1 MIDRALY
8 VAACI
13 LAPLA
18 WGLVTWAVTQAI
30 EKRRP
35 PKPPAPGP
43 GKSDP
48 PMPDLEY
55 YL

>member
-1 MIDRALY
+1 MLARVAY

-13 LAPLA
+13 LVPLA
-18 WGLVTWAVTQAI
+18 WGLATWAVTRAI

-35 PKPPAPGP
+35 PRVASGAERK
-43 GKSDP
+43 P

>member
-1 MIDRALY
+1 MLGTVIY
-8 VAACI
+8 IAACI

-18 WGLVTWAVTQAI
+18 WGLITFAVTRAI

-35 PKPPAPGP
+35 PRTPPKKPA
-43 GKSDP
+43 
-48 PMPDLEY
+48 MPELEY

>member
-1 MIDRALY
+1 MIGTVVYIAS
-8 VAACI
+8 CI

-18 WGLVTWAVTQAI
+18 WGLVTWAVTRAI

-35 PKPPAPGP
+35 PSATPKKPA
-43 GKSDP
+43 
-48 PMPDLEY
+48 MPELEY

>member
-1 MIDRALY
+1 MLGTVVYI
-8 VAACI
+8 AACI

-18 WGLVTWAVTQAI
+18 WGLITWGVTRAI

-35 PKPPAPGP
+35 PAAAAKKPA
-43 GKSDP
+43 
-48 PMPDLEY
+48 MPELEY

>member
-1 MIDRALY
+1 MLGTVLY
-8 VAACI
+8 VIACV

-18 WGLVTWAVTQAI
+18 WGLLTWAVTRAI

-35 PKPPAPGP
+35 PKPTKKPA
-43 GKSDP
+43 
-48 PMPDLEY
+48 MPELEY

>member
-1 MIDRALY
+1 MLHTILY
-8 VAACI
+8 IASCI

-18 WGLVTWAVTQAI
+18 WGLVTYAVTRAI

-35 PKPPAPGP
+35 PKTAKKPA
-43 GKSDP
+43 
-48 PMPDLEY
+48 MPELEY

>member
-1 MIDRALY
+1 MLATILY
-8 VAACI
+8 IAACI

-18 WGLVTWAVTQAI
+18 WGLITYAVTRAI

-35 PKPPAPGP
+35 PRAPSKKPA
-43 GKSDP
+43 
-48 PMPDLEY
+48 MPELEY

>member
-1 MIDRALY
+1 MLGTILY

-13 LAPLA
+13 FAPLA
-18 WGLVTWAVTQAI
+18 WGLVTYGITRAI

-35 PKPPAPGP
+35 PAATPDKKP
-43 GKSDP
+43 S
-48 PMPDLEY
+48 MPELEY

>member
-1 MIDRALY
+1 MLGTVVYI
-8 VAACI
+8 AACL

-18 WGLVTWAVTQAI
+18 WGLVAYAVTRAL

-35 PKPPAPGP
+35 PRPPSQ
-43 GKSDP
+43 KP
-48 PMPDLEY
+48 PMPELEY

>member
-1 MIDRALY
+1 MLATILY
-8 VAACI
+8 LAACI

-18 WGLVTWAVTQAI
+18 WGLFTYAVTRAI

-35 PKPPAPGP
+35 PSVPAKKPA
-43 GKSDP
+43 
-48 PMPDLEY
+48 MPELEY

>member
-1 MIDRALY
+1 MLGTIAY

-13 LAPLA
+13 VVPLA
-18 WGLVTWAVTQAI
+18 WGLITYGVTRAI

-35 PKPPAPGP
+35 PPPAKKPA
-43 GKSDP
+43 
-48 PMPDLEY
+48 MPELEY

>member
-1 MIDRALY
+1 MLATIIY
-8 VAACI
+8 IAACL

-18 WGLVTWAVTQAI
+18 WGLVACAVTRAI

-35 PKPPAPGP
+35 PTAPTKKPA
-43 GKSDP
+43 
-48 PMPDLEY
+48 MPELEY

>member
-1 MIDRALY
+1 MLGTVVYI
-8 VAACI
+8 AACI

-18 WGLVTWAVTQAI
+18 WGLVTYAVTRAI

-35 PKPPAPGP
+35 PRTPPKKPA
-43 GKSDP
+43 
-48 PMPDLEY
+48 MPELEY

>member
-1 MIDRALY
+1 MLATIVYIAS
-8 VAACI
+8 CI

-18 WGLVTWAVTQAI
+18 WGLVTYFVTRAI

-35 PKPPAPGP
+35 PRAPSKKPA
-43 GKSDP
+43 
-48 PMPDLEY
+48 MPELEY

>member
-1 MIDRALY
+1 MLGTIIY
-8 VAACI
+8 IAACL

-18 WGLVTWAVTQAI
+18 WGLITYAVTRAI

-35 PKPPAPGP
+35 PKTPLKKPA
-43 GKSDP
+43 
-48 PMPDLEY
+48 MPELEY